1 MDAVMRCMLLV
12 LVVAGLAAAK
22 DAAKKTGT
30 EAGASQ
36 ASQDLGPDYTLGH
49 ISGMS
54 LQNESSFDKQQ
65 GAWVNESVT
74 RLRVGIEDL
83 WALDVPMVYHYRKVE
98 RKKTSG
104 YSFPGFR
111 LGIHPT
117 AGLIMDGWFAAN
129 NLWGSDSGGGRA
141 LRSDLFFHY
150 LSDGGAI
157 HQDSRTSPF
166 AYYYGPILGF
176 KQVDLQGK
184 MDATMG
190 EGAEVRSFGASLGAG
205 LAPYFQGWVR
215 FDDTLGSVLDT
226 SGVSHTRSE
235 QTLVAGMDWVN
246 TPVRVGAQVAYND
259 NSDHPVPTFK
269 GFGDPTSWRV
279 LVHGGAIGGGIRP
292 SGKEVAGN
300 WNGFF
305 SPQMPQGQF
314 DLEDS
319 LFVYPQEDGNDV
331 QVRGSMRYG
340 ALDGA
345 SLGLDYDVD
354 MGGGV
359 FSSLYLTTCLSN
371 IPVRAKGPSEV
382 SPLEY
387 QLGYLPKAREV
398 RLMMDV
404 LLPGSNAMPSI
415 SATELM
421 ADGLGSFRSPWDYQ
435 RRGWTRNAE
444 SRGNFRL
451 RGILGM
457 SSFLF
462 VQSSLSLV
470 DDLRVMAGPLSYHLM
485 DAWIFGMGAG
495 LHGENVLVQLQL
507 SHYAGKV
514 IPEEGVDN
522 YDNRVARFGPVRLFA
537 AANF

>member
-1 MDAVMRCMLLV
+1 MRCMLSV
-12 LVVAGLAAAK
+12 LVFASLALAK
-22 DAAKKTGT
+22 GATSA
-30 EAGASQ
+30 EASSASQ
-36 ASQDLGPDYTLGH
+36 ELGPDYALGH

-65 GAWVNESVT
+65 SAWVNESET

-104 YSFPGFR
+104 YSFPGLR
-111 LGIHPT
+111 LAIHPT
-117 AGLIMDGWFAAN
+117 GGLIMDGWFAAN

-141 LRSDLFFHY
+141 FRSDLFFHY
-150 LSDGGAI
+150 LSGGGGI
-157 HQDSRTSPF
+157 PLDSRTSPF

-176 KQVDLQGK
+176 KQVDIQGK
-184 MDATMG
+184 LDASVG

-215 FDDTLGSVLDT
+215 FDDTLGTVMDT

-235 QTLVAGMDWVN
+235 QTLVAGLDWIN
-246 TPVRVGAQVAYND
+246 TPVRIGAQVAHD
-259 NSDHPVPTFK
+259 DHSAYPAPTFER
-269 GFGDPTSWRV
+269 FGDPTSWRV
-279 LVHGGAIGGGIRP
+279 LVYGGAIGGGRRP
-292 SGKEVAGN
+292 TGKEAAGN

-319 LFVYPQEDGNDV
+319 LFVYPQEEGNDV
-331 QVRGSMRYG
+331 QVRGSIRYG

-371 IPVRAKGPSEV
+371 IPVRTRSPREV
-382 SPLEY
+382 MPLEY

-404 LLPGSNAMPSI
+404 LLPGSNTMPSV
-415 SATELM
+415 SATDLM
-421 ADGLGSFRSPWDYQ
+421 ADALGSFRSPWDRQ

-444 SRGNFRL
+444 SRGDFRL

-462 VQSSLSLV
+462 VQGSLSLV
-470 DDLRVMAGPLSYHLM
+470 DDLRVTAGPLSYHLM
-485 DAWIFGMGAG
+485 EAWIFGMGAG
-495 LHGENVLVQLQL
+495 LHGENVLIQLQL
-507 SHYAGKV
+507 SHYAGKI

-537 AANF
+537 SANF